1 MDKIDFEN
9 RVVAI
14 TGAGGGLGRS
24 YALELASRG
33 ASVVVNDLGG
43 SSSGDGSSSRAAD
56 AVVEEIRAAGGS
68 AVANYDSVSTRT
80 GGNAI
85 IESALDNFGRID
97 GLINNAGF
105 LRNCRFEDMGD
116 AELDAIIDVHLKAA
130 FYVSQPAYRHMKQQG
145 YGRILFTS
153 SASGAFGSPEQ
164 TNYGAAKAGL
174 LGLMNC
180 LAWEGKQHGVLANAL
195 LPTAGTRLMQEMS
208 QEWYAQMMPQNVRFD
223 VIAPTGDPSYVT
235 PLAVYLVSQH
245 CQATR
250 GIYSATGG
258 RFARSAIGVSHGWL
272 GPVDKPASVEDIAAH
287 LAEIDDLSHIDYPA
301 SVTDEGI
308 PIIERRLKLL
318 AD

>member
-1 MDKIDFEN
+1 MSKIDFEN
-9 RVVAI
+9 RVVVV

-24 YALELASRG
+24 YALELARRG
-33 ASVVVNDLGG
+33 AAVVVNDLGG
-43 SSSGDGSSSRAAD
+43 SGAGAGSSSRAAD
-56 AVVEEIRAAGGS
+56 AVVDEIRATGGK
-68 AVANYDSVSTRT
+68 AVANYDSVSTRA

-85 IESALDNFGRID
+85 IETALDSFGRID
-97 GLINNAGF
+97 ALINNAGF
-105 LRNCRFEDMGD
+105 LRNRKFEDMGD

-130 FYVSQPAYRHMKQQG
+130 FYVSQPAYRYMKQQG

-208 QEWYAQMMPQNVRFD
+208 PEWYAQMMPQNVRFD

-235 PLAVYLVSQH
+235 PLAVYLVSEK

-250 GIYSATGG
+250 AIYSATGG
-258 RFARSAIGVSHGWL
+258 RFARAFIGVSQGWL
-272 GPVDKPASVEDIAAH
+272 GPVEQPASVEDIDAN
-287 LAEIDDLSHIDYPA
+287 LAKIDDLSAVDYPQ
-301 SVTDEGI
+301 SVTDEGL

-318 AD
+318 GE